1 MDHGNQRICCAFL
14 SFFWGSEKQ
23 TSRQAVTKKTLIIHF
38 ESRGILTISYVY
50 LYIYDYICIYIY
62 IYIYIYICIQAFT
75 FPTLTWTGFTMNIRK
90 VMLNYQPATRKA
102 RLLQVMLANPPRFGD
117 AAATNSVLD
126 LALIPRITVKLLEP
140 PFWVD
145 THVIL
150 IFQLPT
156 RKESKVFW

>member
-1 MDHGNQRICCAFL
+1 M
-14 SFFWGSEKQ
+14 
-23 TSRQAVTKKTLIIHF
+23 
-38 ESRGILTISYVY
+38 
-50 LYIYDYICIYIY
+50 YIY
-62 IYIYIYICIQAFT
+62 ILCTQAFT

-90 VMLNYQPATRKA
+90 VMLNYQPATGKA
-102 RLLQVMLANPPRFGD
+102 RLLQVMLANPPLFGD

-126 LALIPRITVKLLEP
+126 LALIPRITVNLLEP